1 MDKTTWVKEIKHK
14 IIYSIYSN
22 LYKVQE
28 QAKLIFS
35 VRREMAVNER
45 RLKASGMLVMIYS
58 LNWMMVTWMCHF
70 VNFAKVYIYDFYTFL
85 YVMPKQNLQKW
96 ERVEKYDNYTYAGV
110 CLPMVQSKVV
120 PKRRLTGGQSRFH
133 RTAFPWYT
141 YKNPI

>member
-1 MDKTTWVKEIKHK
+1 
-14 IIYSIYSN
+14 
-22 LYKVQE
+22 
-28 QAKLIFS
+28 
-35 VRREMAVNER
+35 MAVNER
-45 RLKASGMLVMIYS
+45 GLKASGMLVMIYS

-96 ERVEKYDNYTYAGV
+96 ERVDKYDNYTYAGV

-133 RTAFPWYT
+133 RMALPWYT
-141 YKNPI
+141 YKNPV